1 MKKILF
7 IASIYPFLDG
17 FEKNNIKIC
26 QQMGM
31 KVYTAANILDT
42 STNIKYSTTNIDD
55 LGVQKFNVDIHR
67 SPFSLKNI
75 MMYKK
80 LKKFI
85 KNEKIN
91 IIDCHTPIGVVLGRL
106 LGKST
111 GCKVIYT
118 AHGFHF
124 YKGAPKKNWFFYYT
138 IEKYLAR
145 YTDVLIT
152 INKEDFE
159 NAKSFKLKKN
169 GRLFYVPGIGVDL
182 NKVENI
188 PSKRSELLDELK
200 LPNSSILMLSVG
212 ELNVNKNHISVI
224 NALPSLPEN
233 IHYIICGQGDLRD
246 RYLTI
251 AKKLNVESRVH
262 LLGFRN
268 DVISIMKSCDFFI
281 FPSKREGLSVA
292 LMEAIACK
300 KICIASKIRGNID
313 LINANSKNI
322 LLDID
327 TFTED
332 LVSTINQIIVD
343 KKEYDNDLLADIYSF
358 SIESIENIMK
368 GIYIKV

>member
-1 MKKILF
+1 MQNL
-7 IASIYPFLDG
+7 
-17 FEKNNIKIC
+17 
-26 QQMGM
+26 
-31 KVYTAANILDT
+31 
-42 STNIKYSTTNIDD
+42 
-55 LGVQKFNVDIHR
+55 
-67 SPFSLKNI
+67 
-75 MMYKK
+75 
-80 LKKFI
+80 
-85 KNEKIN
+85 
-91 IIDCHTPIGVVLGRL
+91 
-106 LGKST
+106 
-111 GCKVIYT
+111 
-118 AHGFHF
+118 
-124 YKGAPKKNWFFYYT
+124 
-138 IEKYLAR
+138 
-145 YTDVLIT
+145 
-152 INKEDFE
+152 
-159 NAKSFKLKKN
+159 LKKN